1 MSFDSSPVD
10 LLAAADLSL
19 KLNRFGKHTS
29 TGINVCT
36 VAGERMDGV
45 IGSKPKNLGEGLDF
59 YIERMFPLVL
69 GGTVAE
75 GDQLTTDVNGAGVV
89 ATDGQYVGGD
99 RVRGRRRR
107 PGHRS
112 AASACRSARAGLGRI
127 VRRRK
132 PGQQPG
138 HPGAVPL
145 LHVRRSR
152 RCHQR
157 HRHHRQPQDRGP
169 RRHLPQ
175 GRWRRCRQH
184 DAGEERRDRDFERD
198 RMRHRQDDHAR
209 RHDRRREQHDRAGGT
224 LRLTATRAAGTR
236 TALVT
241 VVCAPRA

>member
-89 ATDGQYVGGD
+89 ATDGQYVGAIACEAG
-99 RVRGRRRR
+99 VAGQVIAAQH
-107 PGHRS
+107 PLAGLL
-112 AASACRSARAGLGRI
+112 APASAGSFVVANQANNQVIPAPFLYYTFAVPDAATSDIDIIVSRKIEVLDVICRKDAGAGAANTMQVKNGATAISNAIACDTDKTITRAGTI
-127 VRRRK
+127 DV
-132 PGQQPG
+132 
-138 HPGAVPL
+138 A
-145 LHVRRSR
+145 SNTI
-152 RCHQR
+152 
-157 HRHHRQPQDRGP
+157 
-169 RRHLPQ
+169 
-175 GRWRRCRQH
+175 
-184 DAGEERRDRDFERD
+184 A
-198 RMRHRQDDHAR
+198 
-209 RHDRRREQHDRAGGT
+209 AGGT